1 MIDNVTF
8 SDFHD
13 RFRNMDRLDGWTYDG
28 LRAMFDYLEEYE
40 DSTDE
45 QIELDV
51 IAICCDFSEYAD
63 LEEFQSDYSDAFAS
77 WDDVA
82 ENTTVIPVG
91 DGAIV
96 GAF

>member
-13 RFRNMDRLDGWTYDG
+13 RFRNMDRLQGWTYDG

-40 DSTDE
+40 DSTGE
-45 QIELDV
+45 QVALDV
-51 IAICCDFSEYAD
+51 IAICCDFSEYD
-63 LEEFQSDYSDAFAS
+63 SIEELQGDYSTEYET

-82 ENTTVIPVG
+82 SETTVIPVG